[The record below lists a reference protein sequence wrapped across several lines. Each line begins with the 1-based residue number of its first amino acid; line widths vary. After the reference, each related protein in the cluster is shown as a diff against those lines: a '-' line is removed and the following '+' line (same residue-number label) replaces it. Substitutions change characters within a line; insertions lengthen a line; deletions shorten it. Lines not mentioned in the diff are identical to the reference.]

1 MDADFAHLTEGN
13 LAQWKRWKHCSF
25 LRQGSGPEA
34 KFVLFFF
41 VFFQNPVQSGSGSE
55 LQNPVGSR
63 SRNWIM
69 FNTGTSYYL
78 AEIITIRFASW
89 ISTRIVSLQ
98 PDTNIQ
104 KLLLNANRIRIRIS
118 KKFLTIFWG
127 FRLLEKVAH
136 CPIIH
141 LLFPEASFQPS
152 VPWLRVFLWCNLSTV
167 VA

>member
-1 MDADFAHLTEGN
+1 MPILRIWPKATSPNENAGN
-13 LAQWKRWKHCSF
+13 TAPFCDKVAGRKRSLCFSF
-25 LRQGSGPEA
+25 L
-34 KFVLFFF
+34 F
-41 VFFQNPVQSGSGSE
+41 FFQNPVQSGSGSE